1 LNGTDKLIRFGGA
14 TAVLAVAGIAA
25 VVSFIHIQHLAW
37 THGQTELAAVLLP
50 LSIDGTVAAASL
62 VLLRAARDG
71 ITAPWLAQVM
81 LASAVLATLAANV
94 GYGWQWGPAGAALS
108 GWPAYAFIGCTE
120 MAILMVRRSRPA
132 VPKRV
137 PAPPPL
143 PPHRQVRTDHDA
155 GDGTAKKIRTA
166 LRTRDREWLA
176 AFNGGGH
183 E

>member
-1 LNGTDKLIRFGGA
+1 MNRTDKLIRFGGA
-14 TAVLAVAGIAA
+14 TAVLAVATIAA

-62 VLLRAARDG
+62 VLLRAARDR

-120 MAILMVRRSRPA
+120 MAILMVRRARPP
-132 VPKRV
+132 VPRRV
-137 PAPPPL
+137 PVA
-143 PPHRQVRTDHDA
+143 RKESVREIRARHKVSQA
-155 GDGTAKKIRTA
+155 TAQKMRNY
-166 LRTRDREWLA
+166 A
-176 AFNGGGH
+176 AEAVRATSNGGSH